1 MKSIVSTPKFK
12 GILLVLTGAAC
23 WGVGGTVAQNLFQ
36 MHHINVNWYVT
47 VRLLSAGILLLLLQL
62 FTRSRS
68 QIVEVWKSKQTAL
81 PFIIFGLVGMLAVQ
95 YTYMASIDH
104 GNAAVATLL
113 QYLSPVMIMVYL
125 VLRKQSLL
133 TAKHII
139 CAVLALVGCFL
150 LLTNGSLNQLSVSKP
165 AVIWGLLSAVSA
177 AFYTLYAVRL
187 LNKFDSLVVVGW
199 AMVIGGV
206 AMSFVHAP
214 WKIHFTLL
222 TPETYSYL
230 LFSIL
235 IGTLLAFWFYIASLK
250 YLTPQETSLLGSAEP
265 LAAVGTTVLW
275 LNEPFGIYQWLGTGC
290 IILLIVILQL
300 KRSSSVSTQNIKTTN
315 NLIAK

>member
-1 MKSIVSTPKFK
+1 MKSIVSTPKSK
-12 GILLVLTGAAC
+12 GILLVLTGATC

-36 MHHINVNWYVT
+36 MHHIDVNWYVT
-47 VRLLSAGILLLLLQL
+47 VRLLCAGILLLLLQL
-62 FTRSRS
+62 FTPSRS
-68 QIVEVWKSKQTAL
+68 QILEVWKSKQTAL

-113 QYLSPVMIMVYL
+113 QYLSPVMIMLYM
-125 VLRKQSLL
+125 VLQKQSPL
-133 TAKHII
+133 TAKLII
-139 CAVLALVGCFL
+139 CATLALVGCFL
-150 LLTNGSLNQLSVSKP
+150 LLTNGSLNQLSVSQP
-165 AVIWGLLSAVSA
+165 AVIWGLLSGVSA

-187 LNKFDSLVVVGW
+187 LNEFDSLVVVGW

-206 AMSFVHAP
+206 GMSFVHAP
-214 WKIHFTLL
+214 WKIHLTLL

-275 LNEPFGIYQWLGTGC
+275 LNEPFGIYQWSGTGC
-290 IILLIVILQL
+290 IILLIVILQF
-300 KRSSSVSTQNIKTTN
+300 KRSSSVS
-315 NLIAK
+315 A